1 MGRGFLSKLL
11 NEPDP
16 SIVREYMLKNRLN
29 FDDEKEIQNKVLEI
43 GAKLGDKGRFILK
56 RSGLP
61 GKISVFVESK
71 DFNDCKKYIKEFEE
85 FLKDKEYL

>member
-43 GAKLGDKGRFILK
+43 GAKLG
-56 RSGLP
+56 
-61 GKISVFVESK
+61 
-71 DFNDCKKYIKEFEE
+71 
-85 FLKDKEYL
+85 